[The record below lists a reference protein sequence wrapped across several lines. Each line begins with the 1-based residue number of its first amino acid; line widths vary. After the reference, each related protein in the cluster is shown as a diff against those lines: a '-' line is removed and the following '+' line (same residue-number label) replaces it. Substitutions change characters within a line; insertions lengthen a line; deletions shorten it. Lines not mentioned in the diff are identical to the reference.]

1 MENRTHAIV
10 VGVFALLFGFGLVF
24 SFWWLNGAQQELNYY
39 TVISKQPVTGLVAES
54 VVKFRGVAVG
64 KVREISLAPDD
75 KTTVLVK
82 IRLPQSLKLSKETV
96 AELRPQGVTGLAY
109 IDLNDTSTTAPT
121 LKDGD
126 SIMLQASIVD
136 KLLER
141 GPAIVAELETL
152 LKTSNEAVANTNQI
166 IKSMNSGDLNKS
178 LANVEQASRQ
188 LEPLLVTASKTMERI
203 STMASEKNQAQIRS
217 TLASMQKT
225 ADNFQPL
232 LTELGATSK
241 EYRELASNVKQGTT
255 QLTET
260 LNYETM
266 PKLHSLTQNVN
277 YDVRSLGQVIDM
289 LEDNPQSI
297 IFGNP
302 AVRPGPG
309 EAGFKH

>member
-126 SIMLQASIVD
+126 SIMLQASVVD

-188 LEPLLVTASKTMERI
+188 LEPLLVTASKTLERI

-241 EYRELASNVKQGTT
+241 EYRELASTVKQGTT

-266 PKLHSLTQNVN
+266 PKLNSLTQNVN

-309 EAGFKH
+309 EAGFKR